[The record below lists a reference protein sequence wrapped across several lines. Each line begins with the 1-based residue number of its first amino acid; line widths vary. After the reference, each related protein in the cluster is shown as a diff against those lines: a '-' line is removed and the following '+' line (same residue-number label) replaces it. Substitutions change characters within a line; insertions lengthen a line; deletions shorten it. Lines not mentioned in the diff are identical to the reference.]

1 MLAREDHE
9 LEQDGPWG
17 ALAHDLVA
25 RKWRLPA
32 RLPAQPEARRTLARL
47 LLERTG
53 ELTAA
58 DVAGPFG
65 WGRRAAAAVL
75 DEIATGRD
83 GDGFRIWTAN

>member
-1 MLAREDHE
+1 MPAVRPFRALRYDTAVAGPLA
-9 LEQDGPWG
+9 
-17 ALAHDLVA
+17 ALVA
-25 RKWRLPA
+25 P
-32 RLPAQPEARRTLARL
+32 PYDVISDEARRTLARL